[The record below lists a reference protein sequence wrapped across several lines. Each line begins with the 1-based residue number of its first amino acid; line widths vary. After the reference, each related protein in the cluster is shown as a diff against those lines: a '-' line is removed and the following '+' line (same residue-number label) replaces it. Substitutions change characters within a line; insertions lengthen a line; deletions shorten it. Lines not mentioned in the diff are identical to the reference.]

1 MHAGTNITQSPA
13 PVAVPAIHKSDVDR
27 KLSELERSV
36 HSKSND
42 MMILSASKAQL
53 EEKCGKLQQD
63 LLLAKLR
70 IGEQLQADD
79 DASETKDFKRRFVD
93 LETNLRRKT
102 RECDRLEGKVQNQ
115 LLLEEELATA
125 NMKLKLAQDSIE
137 KFHNAAIQHQCLLDE
152 KQVWSTL
159 FRGIVAEN
167 DNLSQFGTISE
178 LKNKGYNSADLDVS
192 PAVVLRSL
200 GVVQK
205 RYIVLLNTH
214 SELEVTCGGL
224 RDKLAIIDAE
234 LAKERLERD
243 DAVFQ
248 MERVMSRFR
257 LAQRQKKLFEG
268 EVSSL
273 RALLGS
279 FDVEFGM
286 GRPTNDKLFQM
297 KDQVISNLQSEL
309 DVVRGESVALAE
321 HADDLEVQLTAA
333 SASASKAHST
343 GTGAGTGAEA
353 GIGGDANELQQS
365 LLQEQILKEEI
376 MALQSF
382 SGVDFIPGKTKVR
395 LLTFFL

>member
-1 MHAGTNITQSPA
+1 MKPTAL
-13 PVAVPAIHKSDVDR
+13 KSDVDR
-27 KLSELERSV
+27 KFIELERIV
-36 HSKSND
+36 NSKSND
-42 MMILSASKAQL
+42 MMVLSAANADL
-53 EEKCGKLQQD
+53 EERCGKLQQE

-70 IGEQLQADD
+70 IGEQHQADD

-125 NMKLKLAQDSIE
+125 NMKLKLAHDSIE
-137 KFHNAAIQHQCLLDE
+137 KFQSATILHQSLLDE

-159 FRGIVAEN
+159 FRGIVSEN
-167 DNLSQFGTISE
+167 DNLSQSVMISE
-178 LKNKGYNSADLDVS
+178 LKNKGHNSADLDVS

-214 SELEVTCGGL
+214 SELEVICGGL
-224 RDKLAIIDAE
+224 KDKLALSDAE
-234 LAKERLERD
+234 LSEVRLEKD
-243 DAVFQ
+243 DALIQ

-273 RALLGS
+273 RALLAS

-297 KDQVISNLQSEL
+297 KDQVISNLQSEI
-309 DVVRGESVALAE
+309 DVIRCESVALSE
-321 HADDLEVQLTAA
+321 HADDLEVKLIAA
-333 SASASKAHST
+333 IASSSRTHNTVEST
-343 GTGAGTGAEA
+343 GPGSAE
-353 GIGGDANELQQS
+353 DVNELQQS
-365 LLQEQILKEEI
+365 TLRVQILEDDI

-382 SGVDFIPGKTKVR
+382 SGVDFIPGKTKVHY
-395 LLTFFL
+395 LTIIFYLFITINF